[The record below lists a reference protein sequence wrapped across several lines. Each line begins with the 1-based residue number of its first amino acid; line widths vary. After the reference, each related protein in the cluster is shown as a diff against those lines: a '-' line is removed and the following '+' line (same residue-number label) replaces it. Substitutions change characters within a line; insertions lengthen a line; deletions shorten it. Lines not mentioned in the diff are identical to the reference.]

1 MAPATSPTTRSSGTG
16 MAPCARAAAIASD
29 GSAPGAS
36 REYRFGITALK
47 PPTASDLVNSLVC
60 RS

>member
-1 MAPATSPTTRSSGTG
+1 
-16 MAPCARAAAIASD
+16 MAPCDLAAAIASS

-36 REYRFGITALK
+36 REYRLGITALK
-47 PPTASDLVNSLVC
+47 PPTARDLVNSLVC